1 MKFNQNRD
9 NNHIKCSRFL
19 EKNAFQQK
27 KTATVRNV
35 EFMMHIDIP
44 LRTFSICAIKCSMK
58 KATTK
63 LFSLCPYIVQ
73 LAYIVKDKHSQLS
86 ENNEVH
92 TKCILRNHVQME
104 LKNANSP
111 IIDYFFWK
119 KDILQIFT
127 KYNVAK
133 IYYWAIK

>member
-1 MKFNQNRD
+1 MPFNR
-9 NNHIKCSRFL
+9 
-19 EKNAFQQK
+19 K

-35 EFMMHIDIP
+35 EFMMHIDFP

-111 IIDYFFWK
+111 IIDYCFGK
-119 KDILQIFT
+119 KTYYKFLQNIMLL
-127 KYNVAK
+127 K

>member
-1 MKFNQNRD
+1 
-9 NNHIKCSRFL
+9 
-19 EKNAFQQK
+19 
-27 KTATVRNV
+27 
-35 EFMMHIDIP
+35 MMHIDIP

-111 IIDYFFWK
+111 IIDYCFGK
-119 KDILQIFT
+119 KTYYKFLQNIMLL
-127 KYNVAK
+127 K